1 MMIPRSNLLAILLF
15 ASASTS
21 ALAAAASPEEAARL
35 TGVFQTY
42 LGQEPGVVTVTP
54 AGEAYDVRLDFAP
67 LIAKVKKPDFSAEIS
82 PVLMKLADQ
91 GGGKWLVT
99 QDSPLSYSAKVPG
112 QLDMLVKVGALKS
125 SAVFDQNLSTFIT
138 STADITDIVVDQT
151 MTSPE
156 ATSMHVAYNVKAMHY
171 ETTATAAGADAADS
185 TFHMAL
191 SGMTETIGVP
201 MSPSGGQP
209 MDITVTAETGTQ
221 DGTITGFKAQA
232 IYRLIA
238 WFVAHPSEEAIKANQ
253 AELKTLL
260 GAGLPL
266 FTNVTATG
274 TLQNLSVT
282 TPVGPVGIASLGFDI
297 GMNGVVADGMLHEGF
312 RAEGLTLPPGL
323 VPPFAADLVPQ
334 SFALDF
340 KVTDFNLADSA
351 KMFLEVMD
359 LNEIKPTTPEEDAKL
374 LTALLPKGKVE
385 ISMGPSKVTS
395 KLYEV
400 GFEGALTAGPV
411 GVPVGVATVRA
422 KGLDE
427 VMKALQAAPPE
438 MAGQAIPGL
447 IAVKGMA
454 KTESDGSLSWKIE
467 NTISGGVLVN
477 GIDVTKM
484 GGG

>member
-1 MMIPRSNLLAILLF
+1 MMNPRASLLSALLF
-15 ASASTS
+15 ASASPS
-21 ALAAAASPEEAARL
+21 ALAVTASPEEAARL

-54 AGEAYDVRLDFAP
+54 AGEAYDVKIDFAP
-67 LIAKVKKPDFSAEIS
+67 LLAKIRKPNFSAAVS

-112 QLDMLVKVGALKS
+112 QLDMMVKIGALKS

-138 STADITDIVVDQT
+138 STADITDVVVDET

-171 ETTATAAGADAADS
+171 ETTATVAGADASDS
-185 TFHMAL
+185 TFHMAM

-209 MDITVTAETGTQ
+209 TDITVTAETGTQ

-232 IYRLIA
+232 IYKLIA
-238 WFVAHPSEEAIKANQ
+238 WFVAHPSEETIKANQ
-253 AELKTLL
+253 AELKALF

-266 FTNVTATG
+266 FTNVTTTG
-274 TLQNLSVT
+274 ALQNLSVT
-282 TPVGPVGIASLGFDI
+282 TPVGPVGIASLGFDV

-312 RAEGLTLPPGL
+312 RAQGLTLPPGL

-340 KVTDFNLADSA
+340 KVTDFNLADPA
-351 KMFLEVMD
+351 KMLLEVMD
-359 LNEIKPTTPEEDAKL
+359 LNETKPTTPEEDAKL
-374 LTALLPKGKVE
+374 LTALLPKGTVE
-385 ISMGPSKVTS
+385 ISMGPSKVGS
-395 KLYEV
+395 KLYELD
-400 GFEGALTAGPV
+400 FEGALTAGPV

-447 IAVKGMA
+447 IAAKGMA

-477 GIDVTKM
+477 GIDITKM